1 MKKLIYVDNNATTR
15 VDDEVV
21 ETMLP
26 FFSELYGNPSSM
38 YPFALRSKVPI
49 DKARSQVAE
58 FINAERSDE
67 IIFTS
72 CGTESDNMA
81 ILGVLNASPKKKH
94 FITSSV
100 EHQAI
105 YALNHKLEKMGYRV
119 SRISVNEEGMLN
131 LDELRNEI
139 CDDTALISLMWAN
152 NETGVIFPI
161 DEIAAIATE
170 KGVPFH
176 TDAVQAAGK
185 VEIDV
190 QKTGVDLLSI
200 SGHKIHAPK
209 GVGALYVKRGTR
221 IRPFLI
227 GGHQEHGRRAGTE
240 NVPGIIGFGK
250 ACELA
255 GKFIE
260 EEVNRVGALR
270 DKLESEI
277 LKRIP
282 ETSIVGSQQF
292 RTPNTTNIIFKY
304 IEGEAILLMM
314 ADKGICASSGS
325 ACTSGSPEPS
335 HVLSAMRVPIGVAH
349 SAIRFSLSRYNTDKD
364 IEFII
369 NNLPDI
375 IEKLR
380 EMSPLYP
387 GKFKSKI

>member
-1 MKKLIYVDNNATTR
+1 MKNLIYVDNNATTR
-15 VDDEVV
+15 VADEVV

-26 FFSELYGNPSSM
+26 FYMEHYGNPSSM
-38 YPFALRSKVPI
+38 YPFALLSKMPI
-49 DKARSQVAE
+49 DKARDQVAK

-81 ILGVLNASPKKKH
+81 ILGALNAAPDRKH
-94 FITSSV
+94 FITSAV

-105 YALNHKLEKMGYRV
+105 YALSHKLEKKGYRV
-119 SRISVNEEGMLN
+119 SRISVNEGGLLN
-131 LDELRNEI
+131 LDELRDEI

-161 DEIAAIATE
+161 KEAAAIAAE
-170 KGVPFH
+170 KGIPFH

-190 QKTGVDLLSI
+190 QKAGVDLLSI

-209 GVGALYVKRGTR
+209 GVGVLYIKRGTR
-221 IRPFLI
+221 LRPLLI

-250 ACELA
+250 ACEMA
-255 GKFIE
+255 GRFIE
-260 EEVNRVGALR
+260 DEVKRIGMLR
-270 DKLESEI
+270 DKLEAEI

-282 ETSIVGSQQF
+282 ETSVVGSRKY
-292 RTPNTTNIIFKY
+292 RTPNTTNIIFRY
-304 IEGEAILLMM
+304 VEGEAILLMM

-335 HVLSAMRVPIGVAH
+335 HVLSAMKVPIGVAH
-349 SAIRFSLSRYNTDKD
+349 SAIRFSLSRYNTDED
-364 IEFII
+364 VEYII
-369 NNLPDI
+369 NHLPPI
-375 IEKLR
+375 IERLR
-380 EMSPLYP
+380 EMSPLTP
-387 GKFKSKI
+387 RK

>member
-1 MKKLIYVDNNATTR
+1 MKNLIYVDNNATTR
-15 VDDEVV
+15 VADEVV
-21 ETMLP
+21 EAMLP
-26 FFSELYGNPSSM
+26 FFTELYGNPSSM
-38 YPFALRSKVPI
+38 YPFALLSKAPI
-49 DKARSQVAE
+49 DKAREQVAK

-67 IIFTS
+67 IIFTG

-81 ILGVLNASPKKKH
+81 ILGALKAAPDKKH

-105 YALNHKLEKMGYRV
+105 HVLNHSLEKMGYRV
-119 SRISVNEEGMLN
+119 SRISVNEEGLLN

-152 NETGVIFPI
+152 NETGVTFPI
-161 DEIAAIATE
+161 KEAAAIAAE
-170 KGVPFH
+170 RGVPFH

-190 QKTGVDLLSI
+190 QKAGVDLLSI

-221 IRPFLI
+221 LRPFLI

-240 NVPGIIGFGK
+240 NVSGIVGFGK

-255 GKFIE
+255 GEFIE
-260 EEVNRVGALR
+260 DEVNRVGALR
-270 DKLESEI
+270 DKLEAEI

-282 ETSIVGSQQF
+282 DTSIVGSRQF

-335 HVLSAMRVPIGVAH
+335 HVLSAMKVPIGVAH
-349 SAIRFSLSRYNTDKD
+349 SAIRFSLSRYNTDED
-364 IEFII
+364 VEFII
-369 NNLPDI
+369 NHLPPV
-375 IEKLR
+375 IERLR
-380 EMSPLYP
+380 EMSPLGP
-387 GKFKSKI
+387 K

>member
-1 MKKLIYVDNNATTR
+1 MKNLIYVDNNATTR
-15 VDDEVV
+15 VDDEVM
-21 ETMLP
+21 EAMLP
-26 FFSELYGNPSSM
+26 FFTELYGNPSSM
-38 YPFALRSKVPI
+38 YPFALLSKAPI
-49 DKARSQVAE
+49 DKAREQVAK

-67 IIFTS
+67 IIFTG

-81 ILGVLNASPKKKH
+81 ILGALKAKPDKKH

-105 YALNHKLEKMGYRV
+105 HVLNHSLEKMGYRV
-119 SRISVNEEGMLN
+119 SRISVDEKGLLN

-139 CDDTALISLMWAN
+139 CDDTALVSLMWAN

-161 DEIAAIATE
+161 EEAAAIAAE

-190 QKTGVDLLSI
+190 QKAGVDLLSI

-221 IRPFLI
+221 LRPFLI

-240 NVPGIIGFGK
+240 NVPGIVGFGE

-255 GKFIE
+255 GEFIE
-260 EEVNRVGALR
+260 DEVNRVGALR
-270 DKLESEI
+270 DKLESKI

-282 ETSIVGSQQF
+282 DTSIVGSRQF

-304 IEGEAILLMM
+304 VEGEAILLMM

-335 HVLSAMRVPIGVAH
+335 HVLSAMKVPIGVAH
-349 SAIRFSLSRYNTDKD
+349 SAIRFSLSRYNTDED
-364 IEFII
+364 VEFII
-369 NNLPDI
+369 NHLPPV

-380 EMSPLYP
+380 EMSPLGP
-387 GKFKSKI
+387 NRK

>member
-1 MKKLIYVDNNATTR
+1 MKNLIYVDNNATTR
-15 VDDEVV
+15 VADEVV
-21 ETMLP
+21 EAMLP
-26 FFSELYGNPSSM
+26 FFTELYGNPSSM
-38 YPFALRSKVPI
+38 YPFALLSKAPI
-49 DKARSQVAE
+49 DKAREQVAK

-67 IIFTS
+67 IIFTG

-81 ILGVLNASPKKKH
+81 ILGALKAAPDKKH

-105 YALNHKLEKMGYRV
+105 HVLNHSLEKMGYRV
-119 SRISVNEEGMLN
+119 SRISVNEEGLLN

-152 NETGVIFPI
+152 NETGVTFPI
-161 DEIAAIATE
+161 KEAAAIAAE
-170 KGVPFH
+170 RGVPFH

-190 QKTGVDLLSI
+190 QKAGVDLLSI

-221 IRPFLI
+221 LRPFLI

-240 NVPGIIGFGK
+240 NVSGIVGFGK

-255 GKFIE
+255 GEFIE
-260 EEVNRVGALR
+260 DEVNRVGALR
-270 DKLESEI
+270 DKLEAEI

-282 ETSIVGSQQF
+282 DTIIVGSRQF

-335 HVLSAMRVPIGVAH
+335 HVLSAMKVPIGVAH
-349 SAIRFSLSRYNTDKD
+349 SAIRFSLSRYNTDED
-364 IEFII
+364 VEFII
-369 NNLPDI
+369 NHLPPV
-375 IEKLR
+375 IERLR
-380 EMSPLYP
+380 EMSPLGP
-387 GKFKSKI
+387 K

>member
-1 MKKLIYVDNNATTR
+1 MKNLIYVDNNATTC
-15 VDDEVV
+15 VADEVM
-21 ETMLP
+21 EAMLP
-26 FFSELYGNPSSM
+26 FFTKLYGNPSSM
-38 YPFALRSKVPI
+38 YPFALLSKVPI
-49 DKARSQVAE
+49 DKAREQVAK

-67 IIFTS
+67 IIFTG

-81 ILGVLNASPKKKH
+81 ILGALKAKPDKKH

-105 YALNHKLEKMGYRV
+105 HILNHSLEKMGYRV
-119 SRISVNEEGMLN
+119 SRISVDEKGLLN

-139 CDDTALISLMWAN
+139 CDDTALVSLMWAN

-161 DEIAAIATE
+161 EEAAAIAAE

-185 VEIDV
+185 IEIDV
-190 QKTGVDLLSI
+190 QKIGIDLLSI

-240 NVPGIIGFGK
+240 NVPGIVGFGK

-255 GKFIE
+255 GEFIE
-260 EEVNRVGALR
+260 DEVNRVGALR
-270 DKLESEI
+270 DKLEAEI
-277 LKRIP
+277 LNRIP
-282 ETSIVGSQQF
+282 DTSIVGSRQF

-304 IEGEAILLMM
+304 VEGEAILLMM

-335 HVLSAMRVPIGVAH
+335 HVLSAMKVPIGVAH
-349 SAIRFSLSRYNTDKD
+349 SAIRFSLSRYNTDED

-369 NNLPDI
+369 NHLPPV

-380 EMSPLYP
+380 EMSPLGP
-387 GKFKSKI
+387 NRK

>member
-1 MKKLIYVDNNATTR
+1 MKEIIYVDNNATTR

-21 ETMLP
+21 EAMFP
-26 FFSELYGNPSSM
+26 FFTELYGNPSSM
-38 YPFALRSKVPI
+38 YPFALLSKVPI
-49 DKARSQVAE
+49 DKAREQVAK

-67 IIFTS
+67 IIFTG

-81 ILGVLNASPKKKH
+81 ILGALKAKPDKKH

-105 YALNHKLEKMGYRV
+105 HILNHSLEKMGYRV
-119 SRISVNEEGMLN
+119 SRISVNEEGLLN

-161 DEIAAIATE
+161 EEAAAIAAE

-190 QKTGVDLLSI
+190 QKTNVDLLSI

-240 NVPGIIGFGK
+240 NVPGIVGFGK

-255 GKFIE
+255 GEFIE
-260 EEVNRVGALR
+260 DEVNRVGALR
-270 DKLESEI
+270 DKLEAKI

-282 ETSIVGSQQF
+282 DTSVVGSREF

-304 IEGEAILLMM
+304 VEGEAILLMM

-335 HVLSAMRVPIGVAH
+335 HVLSAMKVPIGVAH
-349 SAIRFSLSRYNTDKD
+349 SAIRFSLSRYNTDED
-364 IEFII
+364 VEFII
-369 NNLPDI
+369 NHLPPV

-380 EMSPLYP
+380 EMSPLTP
-387 GKFKSKI
+387 RE